1 MGRRCSPS
9 WKRARRPAD
18 NEPMDALASDSVMSK
33 FHALADVRRQGDQV
47 SLASLAQVGDV
58 ARYWSGN
65 IAQFMPTALLPRR
78 VPAMPLRE
86 MPDERIGRL
95 NASTALG
102 ELALDDYLGHPEGR
116 TQGFIVVHKGCVAY
130 EAYPG
135 MRAEDPHLWAS
146 NAKPMAGLLIELLI
160 DDGCIDEQTPMGHY
174 VAEFRDTAWADISV
188 RDVLDMTPGLDTEE
202 NDTTRADPGSLAMRA
217 FRAEFGETDPAT
229 GEVQKLLDV
238 LRSARRVRAPGLQ
251 FEYGSPV
258 TQALVL
264 LAEAVTGRS
273 WAELFDERV
282 WSAMGADGELQ
293 IHLSPD
299 RIALVHGL
307 VSSRLRDMA
316 RFGLLY
322 TPSWHCTA
330 TRCVVSPGMLARIRT
345 GLRSHT
351 FFMRGYDG
359 AVFTERVD
367 APIVCN
373 SRQWD
378 AVFGDGDLLKT
389 GFMGQCLYV
398 SPLRDLVIC
407 GVSTNPDN
415 GASLLRY
422 LRPLATSGLFD

>member
-1 MGRRCSPS
+1 MSP
-9 WKRARRPAD
+9 
-18 NEPMDALASDSVMSK
+18 
-33 FHALADVRRQGDQV
+33 FHLLADVRRQGDQV
-47 SLASLAQVGDV
+47 SLASLVQAGDA
-58 ARYWSGN
+58 ARYWNGH

-78 VPAMPLRE
+78 TRAMPLAE
-86 MPDERIGRL
+86 APDERIGRVR
-95 NASTALG
+95 AATAFG
-102 ELALDDYLGHPEGR
+102 DLALDDYLGHPEGR
-116 TQGFIVVHKGCVAY
+116 TQGFIVLSKGCVAY
-130 EAYPG
+130 ESYPG

-160 DDGCIDEQTPMGHY
+160 DDGCIDEQTPIGHY
-174 VAEFRDTAWADISV
+174 IAELRDTAWAEISV

-202 NDTTRADPGSLAMRA
+202 NDTTRADRGSLAMRA
-217 FRAEFGETDPAT
+217 FYAEFNAPDPAT
-229 GEVQKLLDV
+229 GHVPSLLDV

-264 LAEAVTGRS
+264 LAEAVSGNC
-273 WAELFDERV
+273 WADLFDERV
-282 WSAMGADGELQ
+282 WSAVGADGEMQ

-299 RIALVHGL
+299 RIALAHGV

-330 TRCVVSPGMLARIRT
+330 TRRVVTPGILQRIRT
-345 GLRSHT
+345 GLRSQE

-359 AVFTERVD
+359 PVFTERVG
-367 APIVCN
+367 APIACN

-378 AVFGDGDLLKT
+378 AVFSDGDLLKT
-389 GFMGQCLYV
+389 GFMGQCLYI
-398 SPLRDLVIC
+398 SPDRDLVIC
-407 GVSTNPDN
+407 GFSTNPDN

>member
-1 MGRRCSPS
+1 MVISGMRNETGD
-9 WKRARRPAD
+9 PA
-18 NEPMDALASDSVMSK
+18 MSQ

-47 SLASLAQVGDV
+47 SVASLAQVGDA

-78 VPAMPLRE
+78 AQAMPLAE
-86 MPDERIGRL
+86 SPDARIGQVRV
-95 NASTALG
+95 ATALG
-102 ELALDDYLGHPEGR
+102 DLALDDYLAHPQGR
-116 TQGFIVVHKGCVAY
+116 TQGFIVLSKGCVAY

-160 DDGCIDEQTPMGHY
+160 DDGHIDEQTSVCHY
-174 VAEFRDTAWADISV
+174 IAEFRDTAWAGISV
-188 RDVLDMTPGLDTEE
+188 RNVLDMTPGLDTEE
-202 NDTTRADPGSLAMRA
+202 NDSTRADPGSLAMRA
-217 FRAEFGETDPAT
+217 FFAEFNEPDPAT
-229 GEVQKLLDV
+229 GRVPKLLDV

-258 TQALVL
+258 TQVLVL
-264 LAEAVTGRS
+264 LAEAVAGRC

-282 WSAMGADGELQ
+282 WSAVGADGEMQ

-299 RIALVHGL
+299 RIALAHGV

-322 TPSWHCTA
+322 TPSWHRTA
-330 TRCVVSPGMLARIRT
+330 TRRVVTPGILQRIRT
-345 GLRSHT
+345 GLRTHE

-359 AVFTERVD
+359 PVFTERVA

-378 AVFGDGDLLKT
+378 AVFADGDLLKT

-398 SPLRDLVIC
+398 SPDRDLVIC
-407 GVSTNPDN
+407 GFSTNPDN

-422 LRPLATSGLFD
+422 LRPLATSGLF